1 MSRRMDRLGDLLQQ
15 EISRVITE
23 DLRDPRLKV
32 LLSITRVD
40 VSSDLQ
46 NAVVAV
52 SLMASPEQQTE
63 AIRALESASGH
74 VRQLLGPRLRLRQVP
89 KLRFV
94 LDTSLA
100 EGQRILSLLDSIRP
114 REAGPHD

>member
-1 MSRRMDRLGDLLQQ
+1 MSRRVDRVGDLLRQ
-15 EISRVITE
+15 EISQIITE
-23 DLRDPRLKV
+23 DLRDPRLNA

-40 VSSDLQ
+40 VSPDLQ

-52 SLMASPEQQTE
+52 SVMASPEQQTE

-74 VRQLLGPRLRLRQVP
+74 IRKVLGPLLRLRQVP
-89 KLRFV
+89 KLRFL

-100 EGQRILSLLDSIRP
+100 EGQRMLSLLDSIRQH
-114 REAGPHD
+114 EAGPND